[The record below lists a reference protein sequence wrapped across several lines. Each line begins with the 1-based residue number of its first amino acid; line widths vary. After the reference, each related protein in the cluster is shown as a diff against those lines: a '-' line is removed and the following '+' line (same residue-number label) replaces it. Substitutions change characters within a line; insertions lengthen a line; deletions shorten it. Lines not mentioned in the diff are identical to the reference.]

1 MTKRK
6 NLLAFLD
13 KLQSQPGA
21 PAMPV

>member
-13 KLQSQPGA
+13 ELHSQPGA